1 MTDKER
7 LEEIEEP
14 FADFEKIKT
23 HMLKRKIRDGLD
35 EFKRNKGQQW
45 TELRFEKPL
54 LDKLLSSIEQAERVQ
69 ELEQKVRVD
78 SELFDKQVKQ
88 NKRYHNLLESLNNT
102 HDIASEIM
110 KEQPDKKI
118 IDANDILQYI
128 LRKINDELES
138 GTE

>member
-1 MTDKER
+1 MSER

-88 NKRYHNLLESLNNT
+88 NKRYREAINEALNTDIFEAWRPLEEALESES
-102 HDIASEIM
+102 SE
-110 KEQPDKKI
+110 
-118 IDANDILQYI
+118 
-128 LRKINDELES
+128 
-138 GTE
+138 

>member
-1 MTDKER
+1 MSKEQ

-78 SELFDKQVKQ
+78 SELFDKQVQQ
-88 NKRYHNLLESLNNT
+88 NKRYREALEYIADNKIEHGWHLKAVNCVVRARKALESES
-102 HDIASEIM
+102 SE
-110 KEQPDKKI
+110 
-118 IDANDILQYI
+118 
-128 LRKINDELES
+128 
-138 GTE
+138 